1 MARGGFGCVRYNDL
15 EVTLIKDDV
24 HAESL
29 AQCAIDSARKNKAR
43 NAIPY
48 LAQNIE
54 HGIITPLTYAYRD
67 VILRRT
73 EAADLKD
80 AEPVVLRS
88 SHSSQE
94 DR

>member
-1 MARGGFGCVRYNDL
+1 MARGGFGSVRYSDL

-29 AQCAIDSARKNKAR
+29 AQFAIDSARKNKTR
-43 NAIPY
+43 NAIRC

-54 HGIITPLTYAYRD
+54 HAIITPLTYAYRD
-67 VILRRT
+67 AILRRT

-80 AEPVVLRS
+80 AKPVVL
-88 SHSSQE
+88 
-94 DR
+94 

>member
-1 MARGGFGCVRYNDL
+1 L

-29 AQCAIDSARKNKAR
+29 AQFAIDSVRKNKTR
-43 NAIPY
+43 NAIRY

-54 HGIITPLTYAYRD
+54 HGTITPLTYVYRD
-67 VILRRT
+67 AILRRA

-80 AEPVVLRS
+80 AEQVVLRS
-88 SHSSQE
+88 SHSSRK